1 MQLHNILLHFHTLFS
16 IWFHILFSV
25 KYNGL
30 GLYAMRSK
38 IYLPDNDTI
47 INKVQET
54 LSRLFKSDIDTPSTS
69 QNTTPSNKSSK
80 GNANINMI
88 NFIKVCRPKPNANV
102 NQINITLMS
111 YVIGNAKGD
120 EKTNHVQPAHDAKKE
135 DKIVEVYL

>member
-1 MQLHNILLHFHTLFS
+1 MDQQMYLYILLHFHTLFS

-80 GNANINMI
+80 GNANMDTI
-88 NFIKVCRPKPNANV
+88 NFVKVCRSFESQK
-102 NQINITLMS
+102 QTSIR
-111 YVIGNAKGD
+111 
-120 EKTNHVQPAHDAKKE
+120 
-135 DKIVEVYL
+135 